1 MSWLTVPR
9 KPEPEVMGEADEVQA
24 YASAAAQAY
33 LSSLDDT
40 WVDQVIRIGG
50 DHGAA
55 SAAQGP
61 LRGWLLD
68 VGTGPGGIPLKLVR
82 RCPSLR
88 AVGVDRSL
96 NMVREARQ
104 AAAEQGLG
112 QRAFFLLAD
121 AHRLSFPDAY
131 FDLVLSNSLL
141 HHLQD
146 PVAVLNEMAR
156 VAKPSGAVLLRDLR
170 RPSRLSF
177 FLHVRWFGRYY
188 SGLMRKLYEDSV
200 RAAYTGAELG
210 ELLRRSALA
219 DARVFFHGRTHLGFV
234 RRGAVGGKETA
245 AERREI
251 ATSLL

>member
-1 MSWLTVPR
+1 MDPWGAGSQRVKRPRRAIRAVGTLLGAGVVLPGQADLRYNASRLPMSWLTVPR

-40 WVDQVIRIGG
+40 WVDQVIRTGG
-50 DHGAA
+50 DHGPA

-82 RCPSLR
+82 LCPSLR

-112 QRAFFLLAD
+112 
-121 AHRLSFPDAY
+121 
-131 FDLVLSNSLL
+131 
-141 HHLQD
+141 
-146 PVAVLNEMAR
+146 
-156 VAKPSGAVLLRDLR
+156 
-170 RPSRLSF
+170 
-177 FLHVRWFGRYY
+177 
-188 SGLMRKLYEDSV
+188 
-200 RAAYTGAELG
+200 
-210 ELLRRSALA
+210 
-219 DARVFFHGRTHLGFV
+219 
-234 RRGAVGGKETA
+234 
-245 AERREI
+245 
-251 ATSLL
+251 